1 MKTKFD
7 AELEERFVRYAR
19 IDTQS
24 DEKSTSSPSTQ
35 KQYDLLNVLV
45 DELKAIGAQDV
56 WLTDYGAIVATIPAT
71 VKNDAPTIAL
81 LAHAD
86 TAPQFSGTGVKPIV
100 HRNYD
105 GSDIVLPDDHHRV
118 LSPKELPYLA
128 KKVGDDIITA
138 SGKTLLGADDKAGVA
153 IVMTTTHHL
162 LKNRNLPHGP
172 IRIGFTPD
180 EEIGRGVHDNLPG
193 DLKAD
198 FAYTLDGAA
207 LGEVVYETFSADGA
221 KVKVQGVSIH
231 PGWAKDKLVNALHLA
246 AKIVDTLPQ
255 ATLTPETTDGRQGF
269 IHVVSMSGTA
279 AAAELSIILRD
290 FERDGLQAH
299 GELLRKVCAAVQA
312 SEPRA
317 QITCEITP
325 QYRNMRYWLEED
337 MRPVELVREAC
348 RQVGVAPFSVPTR
361 GGTDG
366 SRLTEK
372 GLPTPNA
379 FTGMQ
384 EIHGPLEWVSLQD
397 MGRATEMCLKLAE
410 LWSSG
415 AGAAPSANKA
425 DRQKATADAAVL
437 VDWAG

>member
-1 MKTKFD
+1 MKSKFES
-7 AELEERFVRYAR
+7 ELEKRFVRYAR

-24 DEKSTSSPSTQ
+24 DEKSTTSPSTK
-35 KQYDLLNVLV
+35 KQYDLLNLLV
-45 DELKAIGAQDV
+45 AELKEMGAKDV
-56 WLTDYGAIVATIPAT
+56 TLTDYGAVIATIPAT
-71 VKNDAPTIAL
+71 VKNGTPTIAL
-81 LAHAD
+81 LAHVD
-86 TAPQFSGTGVKPIV
+86 TAPQFSGTEVKPII

-105 GSDIVLPDDHHRV
+105 GSDIVLPDDPTRT
-118 LSPKELPYLA
+118 LSPRELPYLA
-128 KKVGDDIITA
+128 RKVGDDIITA
-138 SGKTLLGADDKAGVA
+138 SGTTLLGADDKAGVA
-153 IVMTTTHHL
+153 IVMTAARHL
-162 LKNRNLPHGP
+162 LANSNLSHGP

-180 EEIGRGVHDNLPG
+180 EEIGRGVHANLPV

-198 FAYTLDGAA
+198 YAYTLDGAA

-221 KVKVQGVSIH
+221 KVRVQGVSIH

-269 IHVVSMSGTA
+269 IHIVAMGGTA
-279 AAAELSIILRD
+279 ASADLNIILRD
-290 FERDGLQAH
+290 FEREGLQAH

-312 SEPRA
+312 TEPRA

-337 MRPVELVREAC
+337 MRPVELLREAC
-348 RQVGVAPFSVPTR
+348 RQVGVEPFSLPTR

-384 EIHGPLEWVSLQD
+384 EIHGPLEWISLQD
-397 MGRATEMCLKLAE
+397 MRRATEMCIKLAE
-410 LWSSG
+410 LWSTANG
-415 AGAAPSANKA
+415 APPENRA
-425 DRQKATADAAVL
+425 DRRKATADAAVL
-437 VDWAG
+437 VDWSG